1 MTRVNEFGQP
11 IGDDLGRWTPPLI
24 PEHVDRVGQYV
35 RLEPLQRARHSIP
48 LFHTFTFAEDT
59 LWTYL
64 PLGPFGDAADI
75 GQLIDSMNRS
85 AETQPYAVI
94 VENEVHGFLSYLR
107 MQPDVGVI
115 EIGWVTFSP
124 MIQRTRASTE
134 AVTLLLEHAFSSGYR
149 RWSGKVTPS
158 IRHLVMPPNDTASD
172 TREPSPRQ
180 RTTRD
185 ATETL
190 PGSR

>member
-64 PLGPFGDAADI
+64 PLG
-75 GQLIDSMNRS
+75 RS
-85 AETQPYAVI
+85 
-94 VENEVHGFLSYLR
+94 
-107 MQPDVGVI
+107 
-115 EIGWVTFSP
+115 
-124 MIQRTRASTE
+124 
-134 AVTLLLEHAFSSGYR
+134 
-149 RWSGKVTPS
+149 
-158 IRHLVMPPNDTASD
+158 VMRPTSVN
-172 TREPSPRQ
+172 
-180 RTTRD
+180 
-185 ATETL
+185 
-190 PGSR
+190 